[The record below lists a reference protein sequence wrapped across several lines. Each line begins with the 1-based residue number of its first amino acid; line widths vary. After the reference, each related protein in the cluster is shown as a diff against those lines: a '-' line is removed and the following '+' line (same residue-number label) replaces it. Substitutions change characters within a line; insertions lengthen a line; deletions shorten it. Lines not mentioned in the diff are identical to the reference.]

1 MLKHINTAR
10 QVIKSQKQ
18 EPKKIELSQQ
28 EYEFQPGYLE
38 IVDRP
43 PAPWTKRLAIGIT
56 LLLVAILAWSIVGKL
71 DIHAQATGRLIVSS
85 NSKVVQAAEAGE
97 IARINVANGQSVK
110 AGDVLIALNT
120 VDIKAKVEEL
130 HAQIVFQQLE
140 KSRLQALLS
149 DDPLSQFAPPE
160 TASIQQVDTARA
172 FLTSELRDISTQ
184 LASYK
189 SQLEVNETERIAL
202 ENELVE
208 LQQLEKNA
216 NKRFNA
222 SKTLADAHQFPLM
235 DLLRL
240 ESETLEIRRTHSQK
254 QGELSVLLAQ
264 VQRLLHEQENFVAKT
279 RRETF
284 DKLSQAQAN
293 LAVLTQQLVQIKEK
307 RRQHNLVAPVDGVVQ
322 QLAVHTLG
330 GVVQPAQQLMV
341 IVPDGMALEAEVMVL
356 NKDVGFVY
364 RGQEVEIKI
373 DAFPYT
379 RYGTISGKLAY
390 VSRDS
395 VENEQFGLVFPAK
408 ILISDSDI
416 LVEDKRVPLQA
427 GMSINAEIRTG
438 DRRVIDYL
446 LSPIQQYQSEALG
459 ER

>member
-1 MLKHINTAR
+1 M
-10 QVIKSQKQ
+10 
-18 EPKKIELSQQ
+18 
-28 EYEFQPGYLE
+28 
-38 IVDRP
+38 
-43 PAPWTKRLAIGIT
+43 
-56 LLLVAILAWSIVGKL
+56 
-71 DIHAQATGRLIVSS
+71 
-85 NSKVVQAAEAGE
+85 
-97 IARINVANGQSVK
+97 
-110 AGDVLIALNT
+110 
-120 VDIKAKVEEL
+120 
-130 HAQIVFQQLE
+130 
-140 KSRLQALLS
+140 
-149 DDPLSQFAPPE
+149 
-160 TASIQQVDTARA
+160 
-172 FLTSELRDISTQ
+172 STQ

-189 SQLEVNETERIAL
+189 SQLKVNEAERIAL

-222 SKTLADAHQFPLM
+222 SKTLADANQFPLM

-427 GMSINAEIRTG
+427 GMSISAEIRTG